1 MEVLWRNLVVG
12 RSYYAST
19 TGYLGDGVR
28 YSMTVTHI
36 HVMTPEESMIYVNTV
51 DMPMIKGFAV
61 GGIFEGVI
69 GPKNRFWESG
79 LEGSTSI
86 PVECA
91 VAG

>member
-1 MEVLWRNLVVG
+1 MEILWRNLAVG
-12 RSYYAST
+12 RSYYAAS
-19 TGYLGDGVR
+19 TGYLCDGIR
-28 YSMTVTHI
+28 HRMTVTRI
-36 HVMTPEESMIYVNTV
+36 HVITPEESMIYVDIPTA
-51 DMPMIKGFAV
+51 PTIKGFAV
-61 GGIFEGVI
+61 GGIFEGAI